1 MSNKI
6 ISGTDWID
14 VSVPVSEK
22 MAVFAHEQKP
32 QFERRA
38 SMDRGDMGNNSTIH
52 MGIHTGT
59 HLDAPRHGIIDG
71 KTIDKMPLSDAIGP
85 ARVIEIND
93 MEAVRAEALKQ
104 YQFKRG
110 ERVLFKTQ
118 NSARCWKTDAFV
130 ADFVYIATDAAQILA
145 DAEVRLVGIDY
156 LSVGGPPETHKI
168 LLMRRRLAAGRA
180 GPFRRNTGQ
189 LQSGLPA
196 AQVNRSRRLTGTGS
210 TAAATVNYV
219 GFPLLFF

>member
-22 MAVFAHEQKP
+22 MAVFAYEQKP

-130 ADFVYIATDAAQILA
+130 ADFVYIAPDAAQILA

-168 LLMRRRLAAGRA
+168 FLIAGVWLLEGLDLSAVIPGNYNLVCLPLRLIGVEGSPVRA
-180 GPFRRNTGQ
+180 V
-189 LQSGLPA
+189 LQPLP
-196 AQVNRSRRLTGTGS
+196 
-210 TAAATVNYV
+210 
-219 GFPLLFF
+219 

>member
-6 ISGTDWID
+6 INSADWID
-14 VSVPVSEK
+14 ISVPVSET
-22 MAVFAHEQKP
+22 MAVFAYEQKP

-38 SMDRGDMGNNSTIH
+38 AMERGDMGNNSTIH

-71 KTIDKMPLSDAIGP
+71 KTIDKMPLSDAIGL

-93 MEAVRAEALKQ
+93 GEAVKAGALKQ

-130 ADFVYIATDAAQILA
+130 PDFVYIAADAAQILA
-145 DAEVRLVGIDY
+145 DSGVKLVGIDY

-168 LLMRRRLAAGRA
+168 LLTAGIWLLEGLDLSAAKPGNYNLLCLPLKLMGTEGSPVRA
-180 GPFRRNTGQ
+180 V
-189 LQSGLPA
+189 LQP
-196 AQVNRSRRLTGTGS
+196 LT
-210 TAAATVNYV
+210 
-219 GFPLLFF
+219 

>member
-22 MAVFAHEQKP
+22 MAVFAYEQKP

-130 ADFVYIATDAAQILA
+130 ADFVYIAPDAAQILA

-168 LLMRRRLAAGRA
+168 FLIAGVWLLEGLDLSAVIPGNYNLVCLPLRLIGVEGSPVRA
-180 GPFRRNTGQ
+180 V
-189 LQSGLPA
+189 LQ
-196 AQVNRSRRLTGTGS
+196 
-210 TAAATVNYV
+210 
-219 GFPLLFF
+219 PLL

>member
-22 MAVFAHEQKP
+22 MAVFAYEQKP

-168 LLMRRRLAAGRA
+168 LLYAGVWLLEGLDLSAVIPGNYNLVCLPLRLIGVEGSPVRA
-180 GPFRRNTGQ
+180 V
-189 LQSGLPA
+189 LQPLP
-196 AQVNRSRRLTGTGS
+196 
-210 TAAATVNYV
+210 
-219 GFPLLFF
+219 

>member
-38 SMDRGDMGNNSTIH
+38 SMERGDMGNNSTIH

-93 MEAVRAEALKQ
+93 VEAVRAESLKQ

-130 ADFVYIATDAAQILA
+130 ADFVYIAPDAAQILA

-168 LLMRRRLAAGRA
+168 FLSTGVWLLEGLDLSAVIPGNYNLVCLPLRLIGVEGSPVRA
-180 GPFRRNTGQ
+180 V
-189 LQSGLPA
+189 LQPLP
-196 AQVNRSRRLTGTGS
+196 
-210 TAAATVNYV
+210 
-219 GFPLLFF
+219 

>member
-6 ISGTDWID
+6 INSADWID
-14 VSVPVSEK
+14 ISVPVSEI
-22 MAVFAHEQKP
+22 MAVFAYEQKP

-59 HLDAPRHGIIDG
+59 HLDAPRHSIIDG
-71 KTIDKMPLSDAIGP
+71 KAIDKMPLSDAIGP

-93 MEAVRAEALKQ
+93 GEAVKAEVLKQ

-118 NSARCWKTDAFV
+118 NSARCWKTDSFV
-130 ADFVYIATDAAQILA
+130 PDFVYIATDAAQILA
-145 DAEVRLVGIDY
+145 DSGVKLVGIDY

-168 LLMRRRLAAGRA
+168 LLTAGIWLLEGLDLSAAKAGNYNLLCLPLKLIGTEGSPVRA
-180 GPFRRNTGQ
+180 V
-189 LQSGLPA
+189 LQS
-196 AQVNRSRRLTGTGS
+196 LT
-210 TAAATVNYV
+210 
-219 GFPLLFF
+219 

>member
-38 SMDRGDMGNNSTIH
+38 SMERGDMGNNSTIH

-93 MEAVRAEALKQ
+93 VEAVRAEALKQ

-110 ERVLFKTQ
+110 ERLLFKTQ

-168 LLMRRRLAAGRA
+168 FLSAGVWLLEGLDLSAVIPGNYNLVCLPLRLIGVEGSPVRA
-180 GPFRRNTGQ
+180 V
-189 LQSGLPA
+189 LQPLP
-196 AQVNRSRRLTGTGS
+196 
-210 TAAATVNYV
+210 
-219 GFPLLFF
+219 

>member
-22 MAVFAHEQKP
+22 MAVFAYEQKP

-168 LLMRRRLAAGRA
+168 LLCAGVWLLEGLDLSAVIPGNYNLVCLPLRLIGVEGSPVRA
-180 GPFRRNTGQ
+180 V
-189 LQSGLPA
+189 LQPLP
-196 AQVNRSRRLTGTGS
+196 
-210 TAAATVNYV
+210 
-219 GFPLLFF
+219 

>member
-14 VSVPVSEK
+14 VSVPVSEE
-22 MAVFAHEQKP
+22 MAVFAYEQKP

-130 ADFVYIATDAAQILA
+130 ADFAYIATDAAQILA

-168 LLMRRRLAAGRA
+168 LLCAGLWLLEGLDLSAVIPGNYNLVCLPLRLIGVEGSPVRA
-180 GPFRRNTGQ
+180 V
-189 LQSGLPA
+189 LQPLP
-196 AQVNRSRRLTGTGS
+196 
-210 TAAATVNYV
+210 
-219 GFPLLFF
+219 

>member
-14 VSVPVSEK
+14 VSVPVSEE
-22 MAVFAHEQKP
+22 MAVFAYEQKP

-168 LLMRRRLAAGRA
+168 LLCAGLWLLEGLDLSAVIPGNYNLVCLPLRLIGVEGSPVRA
-180 GPFRRNTGQ
+180 V
-189 LQSGLPA
+189 LQPLP
-196 AQVNRSRRLTGTGS
+196 
-210 TAAATVNYV
+210 
-219 GFPLLFF
+219 

>member
-14 VSVPVSEK
+14 VSVPVSEE
-22 MAVFAHEQKP
+22 MAVFAYEQKP

-156 LSVGGPPETHKI
+156 LSVGGPPETNKI
-168 LLMRRRLAAGRA
+168 LLCAGLWLLEGLDLSAVIPGNYNLVCLPLRLIGVEGSPVRA
-180 GPFRRNTGQ
+180 V
-189 LQSGLPA
+189 LQPLP
-196 AQVNRSRRLTGTGS
+196 
-210 TAAATVNYV
+210 
-219 GFPLLFF
+219 

>member
-22 MAVFAHEQKP
+22 MAVFAYEQKP

-85 ARVIEIND
+85 ARVIEIHD
-93 MEAVRAEALKQ
+93 VAAVRAEALKQ

-130 ADFVYIATDAAQILA
+130 ADFVYIAPDAAQILA

-168 LLMRRRLAAGRA
+168 FLIAGVWLLEGLDLSAVIPGNYNLVCLPLRLIGVEGSPVRA
-180 GPFRRNTGQ
+180 V
-189 LQSGLPA
+189 LQPLP
-196 AQVNRSRRLTGTGS
+196 
-210 TAAATVNYV
+210 
-219 GFPLLFF
+219 

>member
-22 MAVFAHEQKP
+22 MAVFAYEQKP

-130 ADFVYIATDAAQILA
+130 ADFAYIATDAAQILA

-168 LLMRRRLAAGRA
+168 LLCAGVWLLEGLDLSAVIPGNYNLVCLPLRLIGVEGSPVRA
-180 GPFRRNTGQ
+180 V
-189 LQSGLPA
+189 LQPLP
-196 AQVNRSRRLTGTGS
+196 
-210 TAAATVNYV
+210 
-219 GFPLLFF
+219 

>member
-22 MAVFAHEQKP
+22 MAVFAYEQKP

-130 ADFVYIATDAAQILA
+130 ADFAYIATDAAQILA

-168 LLMRRRLAAGRA
+168 LLCAGLWLLEGLDLSAVIPGNYNLVCLPLRLIGVEGSPVRA
-180 GPFRRNTGQ
+180 V
-189 LQSGLPA
+189 LQPLP
-196 AQVNRSRRLTGTGS
+196 
-210 TAAATVNYV
+210 
-219 GFPLLFF
+219 

>member
-38 SMDRGDMGNNSTIH
+38 SMERGDMGNNSTIH

-168 LLMRRRLAAGRA
+168 LLCAGVWLLEGLDLSAVIPGNYNLVCLPLRLIGVEGSPVRA
-180 GPFRRNTGQ
+180 V
-189 LQSGLPA
+189 LQ
-196 AQVNRSRRLTGTGS
+196 
-210 TAAATVNYV
+210 
-219 GFPLLFF
+219 PLL

>member
-22 MAVFAHEQKP
+22 MAVFAYEQKP

-168 LLMRRRLAAGRA
+168 LLCAGVWLLEGLDLSAAIPGNYNLVCLPLRLIGVEGSPVRA
-180 GPFRRNTGQ
+180 V
-189 LQSGLPA
+189 LQPLP
-196 AQVNRSRRLTGTGS
+196 
-210 TAAATVNYV
+210 
-219 GFPLLFF
+219 

>member
-22 MAVFAHEQKP
+22 MAVFAYEQKP

-130 ADFVYIATDAAQILA
+130 ADFVYIAPDAAQILA

-168 LLMRRRLAAGRA
+168 LLCAGVWLLEGLDLSAVIPGNYNLVCLPLRLIGVEGSPVRA
-180 GPFRRNTGQ
+180 V
-189 LQSGLPA
+189 LQ
-196 AQVNRSRRLTGTGS
+196 
-210 TAAATVNYV
+210 
-219 GFPLLFF
+219 PLL

>member
-14 VSVPVSEK
+14 VSVPVSEE
-22 MAVFAHEQKP
+22 MAVFAYEQKP

-168 LLMRRRLAAGRA
+168 LLYAGVWLLEGLDLSAVIPGNYNLVCLPLRLIGVEGSPVRA
-180 GPFRRNTGQ
+180 V
-189 LQSGLPA
+189 LQPLP
-196 AQVNRSRRLTGTGS
+196 
-210 TAAATVNYV
+210 
-219 GFPLLFF
+219 

>member
-22 MAVFAHEQKP
+22 MAVFAYEQKP

-168 LLMRRRLAAGRA
+168 LLCAGVWLLEGLDLSAVIPGNYNLVCLPLRLIGVEGSPVRA
-180 GPFRRNTGQ
+180 V
-189 LQSGLPA
+189 LQ
-196 AQVNRSRRLTGTGS
+196 
-210 TAAATVNYV
+210 
-219 GFPLLFF
+219 PLL

>member
-22 MAVFAHEQKP
+22 MAVFAYEQKP

-168 LLMRRRLAAGRA
+168 LLCAGLWLLEGLDLSAVIPGNYNLVCLPLRLIGVEGSPVRA
-180 GPFRRNTGQ
+180 V
-189 LQSGLPA
+189 LQPLP
-196 AQVNRSRRLTGTGS
+196 
-210 TAAATVNYV
+210 
-219 GFPLLFF
+219 

>member
-22 MAVFAHEQKP
+22 MAVFAYEQKP

-59 HLDAPRHGIIDG
+59 HLDAPRHGIING

-130 ADFVYIATDAAQILA
+130 ADFAYIATDAAQILA

-168 LLMRRRLAAGRA
+168 LLCAGVWLLEGLDLSAVIPGNYNLVCLPLRLIGVEGSPVRA
-180 GPFRRNTGQ
+180 V
-189 LQSGLPA
+189 LQPLP
-196 AQVNRSRRLTGTGS
+196 
-210 TAAATVNYV
+210 
-219 GFPLLFF
+219 

>member
-1 MSNKI
+1 MSNRI

-38 SMDRGDMGNNSTIH
+38 SMERGDMGNNSTIH

-93 MEAVRAEALKQ
+93 VEAVRAEALKQ

-118 NSARCWKTDAFV
+118 NSARCWKTDDFV
-130 ADFVYIATDAAQILA
+130 ADFVYIAPDAAQILA
-145 DAEVRLVGIDY
+145 DSGVRLVGIDY

-168 LLMRRRLAAGRA
+168 FLIAGVWLLEGLDLSAVIPGNYNLVCLPLRLIGVEGSPVRA
-180 GPFRRNTGQ
+180 VMQP
-189 LQSGLPA
+189 LP
-196 AQVNRSRRLTGTGS
+196 
-210 TAAATVNYV
+210 
-219 GFPLLFF
+219 

>member
-6 ISGTDWID
+6 ISSADWID

-38 SMDRGDMGNNSTIH
+38 SMDRGDMGNNSIIH

-93 MEAVRAEALKQ
+93 GEAVKAGELKQ

-118 NSARCWKTDAFV
+118 NSAHCWKTDSFV
-130 ADFVYIATDAAQILA
+130 PDFVYIANDAAQILA
-145 DAEVRLVGIDY
+145 DSGVKLVGIDY
-156 LSVGGPPETHKI
+156 LSVGGPPETHTI
-168 LLMRRRLAAGRA
+168 LLTAGIWLLEGLDLSAAKPGNYNLLCLPLKLVGTEGSPVRA
-180 GPFRRNTGQ
+180 V
-189 LQSGLPA
+189 LQPLP
-196 AQVNRSRRLTGTGS
+196 
-210 TAAATVNYV
+210 
-219 GFPLLFF
+219 